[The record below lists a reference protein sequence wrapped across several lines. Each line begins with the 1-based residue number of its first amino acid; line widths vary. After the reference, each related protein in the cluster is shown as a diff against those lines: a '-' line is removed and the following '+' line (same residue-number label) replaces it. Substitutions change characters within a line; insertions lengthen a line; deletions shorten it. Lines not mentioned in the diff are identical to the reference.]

1 MSPLPWF
8 RLPAL
13 LLLALLAYVLPAPG
27 SGLSG
32 LGGLSAQGQ
41 TGSGPA
47 VSLPQRQPGGASPGA
62 RPPAGGSQA
71 ATTPAPLPTLP
82 AETLRLFERSR
93 PAVVRLGSLDPGA
106 MTMGLG
112 TGFFI
117 SPTGQLLTAYHVVS
131 EGRLFQVQTL
141 AGQRYPARLVGF
153 DAAADVALLQVEAKG
168 PFPYLGLSPR
178 PPQVGEPVLAIGN
191 SGGDFLQPREG
202 RLLRLEAA
210 SGRPDFPQGT
220 LEMDARLA
228 PGDSGGPI
236 INGLGQVIG
245 VVSYIRVDEAGATET
260 SYAVPT
266 VEGNALIT
274 ALRGGQQKD
283 RGVVGLVFDIYHDG
297 LTETPGGVVSR
308 VAHGSPAEK
317 AGLRGAARDPKTEQL
332 VSFGD
337 IIISVQG
344 VRTRNA
350 NEVVRELQRYGV
362 GETVTVRYLRGGKE
376 YTAQLKMVPKRSMS
390 DL

>member
-27 SGLSG
+27 SGMAG
-32 LGGLSAQGQ
+32 LGGVGGP
-41 TGSGPA
+41 GSEPLRGPA
-47 VSLPQRQPGGASPGA
+47 QASA
-62 RPPAGGSQA
+62 PAQV
-71 ATTPAPLPTLP
+71 PLPTLP
-82 AETLRLFERSR
+82 QETLRLFERSR
-93 PAVVRLGSLDPGA
+93 SAVVRLGSLDPGSMA
-106 MTMGLG
+106 MGLG

-117 SPTGQLLTAYHVVS
+117 SPGGQLLTAYHVVS

-141 AGQRYPARLVGF
+141 GGQRYPARLVAF
-153 DAAADVALLQVEAKG
+153 DAAADVALLQVDAKG
-168 PFPYLGLSPR
+168 PFPYLNLSPR
-178 PPQVGEPVLAIGN
+178 PPQVGESVLAIGN

-210 SGRPDFPQGT
+210 SGRADFPQGT
-220 LEMDARLA
+220 LEMNARLA

-245 VVSYIRVDEAGATET
+245 VVSYIRVDEAGTTET

-274 ALRGGQQKD
+274 ALKDGLQKD
-283 RGVVGLVFDIYHDG
+283 RGVVGLVFDLYHDG

-308 VAHGSPAEK
+308 VARGSPAEK
-317 AGLRGAARDPKTEQL
+317 AGLRGAQRDDKTGQL
-332 VSFGD
+332 LEFGD

-350 NEVVRELQRYGV
+350 SDVVRELQRFGV
-362 GETVTVRYLRGGKE
+362 GETVTVRYLRGGQE
-376 YTAQLKMVPKRSMS
+376 REAQLRLVPKRSMS